1 MEDPKKAPPG
11 GAKACGHPTDAVSKW
26 EGEAGHAPPALAEIR
41 LDGNEHLLIPFCTE
55 VGEAVT
61 HYLDYPSLR
70 GYVRCNGSGCLLCR
84 VGRQPER
91 RDLLPVYDVIGGA
104 VGVLPVS
111 PNLRPHGLRPQLT
124 PVLRRLKDN
133 ERVLIAVR
141 KPDRARYSVTQ
152 LPLPDGAADGA
163 NKIAEFLEQFGA
175 GTIDLSS
182 IYQKLTDEE
191 LKAVPEIATA
201 LKARGIT
208 P

>member
-1 MEDPKKAPPG
+1 MEDSKKAPLG
-11 GAKACGHPTDAVSKW
+11 GAKASGRLTDAVAKW

-70 GYVRCNGSGCLLCR
+70 GYVRCNGEGCLLCR
-84 VGRQPER
+84 VGRQTEL

-111 PNLRPHGLRPQLT
+111 PNLRPHALRPQLT
-124 PVLRRLKDN
+124 PVLRRLKAN
-133 ERVLIAVR
+133 ERVLLAVR
-141 KPDRARYSVTQ
+141 KIDRTRYNVTT
-152 LPLPDGAADGA
+152 LPLPDDADDGA
-163 NKIAEFLEQFGA
+163 DKILEFLEQFGA
-175 GTIDLSS
+175 GAIDLGA

-191 LKAVPEIATA
+191 LADVPEIATT
-201 LKARGIT
+201 LKVRGIT